1 MSMKPFLPKIILR
14 FIVLILC
21 FLPASSYA
29 TPSREEAERLFAEM
43 LLEIEVAAKTAEAE
57 IEKLP
62 SIVDDERSRIKN
74 ALDQWANTRLTEIV
88 EENYADVEKAL
99 AETRLPQ
106 EEGTFS
112 VWWKQTKAGAGS
124 HDDLKKLV
132 ELFFANLQ
140 PRLSSVS
147 EEFQRKILQS
157 LEEETQT
164 HLKESMER
172 IRKPFLG
179 ILRQRL
185 PVYNTIPIPNTDR
198 AVMSYSSSGKKNA
211 HSEGTI
217 PLKGLVGAALVLL
230 GRRIITRIMKF
241 IVIKIAGKVLAKLV
255 PVIGWALLAFEVYD
269 MAGARD
275 RLEEEMRKSFLE
287 EYKAEISAET
297 LWWKSEN
304 GTGPSMRDEVDRNIG
319 SLLKNWERICRSEAD
334 SMIQS
339 AHILSFSDEV
349 REYVSRQIS
358 EGAEFGTVLQKM
370 SILWDVFG
378 QLLAQGQVQ
387 VFESMLV
394 SAPDRSELRL
404 LAKSLGP
411 KLPELYE
418 KYGRDFLQAVGKI
431 GVQNYLSSEE
441 WNRREID
448 WHLLNE
454 NLISLPD
461 IGDNREAA
469 AGLLTL
475 LLEGAPLQGMSPD
488 TLATIAGQKGLFGKM
503 WQILK
508 PDINR
513 TILLLGNRRAAAHI
527 AESLELYPAAA
538 SVFLKSYGPE
548 FWSAWSREEIID
560 LLQITDFR
568 SVNSGKTHETVLVQP
583 EDRAELVNIFRT
595 AGKPGIALWDIYAA
609 EGTGAVGKNLARQ
622 SIECLADGYPFE
634 DLKEKDRLEFA
645 VLCRKIPL
653 LGKFFY
659 DTFKNLGFLPRFLVI
674 LAGILAVFSM
684 FFFFFRRRK

>member
-1 MSMKPFLPKIILR
+1 MKPFFSKIILHFLVLFLF
-14 FIVLILC
+14 FIPSPS
-21 FLPASSYA
+21 FAA
-29 TPSREEAERLFAEM
+29 PSREDAERLFAKM

-74 ALDQWANTRLTEIV
+74 ALDQWANTRLTKIV
-88 EENYADVEKAL
+88 EANYRDVEKAL
-99 AETRLPQ
+99 EETMLPR

-124 HDDLKKLV
+124 HDDLRKLV

-147 EEFQRKILQS
+147 EEFQREILKS
-157 LEEETQT
+157 LEDETQV

-198 AVMSYSSSGKKNA
+198 AAMSYGSSGKKNGL
-211 HSEGTI
+211 SEGAI
-217 PLKGLVGAALVLL
+217 PLKGLVGVALVLL
-230 GRRIITRIMKF
+230 GRRIITRIMNF
-241 IVIKIAGKVLAKLV
+241 LVIKIAGKVLAKLV

-304 GTGPSMRDEVDRNIG
+304 GEGPSMREEVDRNIA

-339 AHILSFSDEV
+339 AHILSFSEEV
-349 REYVSRQIS
+349 REYVSGQIS
-358 EGAEFGTVLQKM
+358 EGAEFEPVLQKM

-418 KYGRDFLQAVGKI
+418 KFGRDFLQAVSKI

-441 WNRREID
+441 WSRGEID

-454 NLISLPD
+454 NLLTLPD
-461 IGDNREAA
+461 LADNRDAA
-469 AGLLTL
+469 TGLLTL
-475 LLEGAPLQGMSPD
+475 VLEKAPVRGTSPD
-488 TLATIAGQKGLFGKM
+488 ALAVIAAQKELFGKI
-503 WQILK
+503 WQVLK

-513 TILLLGNRRAAAHI
+513 TIFLLGNRRAAAHI
-527 AESLELYPAAA
+527 AESMELYPAAA
-538 SVFLKSYGPE
+538 AVFLKSYGPE
-548 FWSAWSREEIID
+548 FWSAWSRDEIID

-568 SVNSGKTHETVLVQP
+568 SVNSGKAHEAVLVPP
-583 EDRAELVNIFRT
+583 EDRAELVNIFRK
-595 AGKPGIALWDIYAA
+595 AGKPGIALWDIYAT

-622 SIECLADGYPFE
+622 SVECLADGYAFE

-674 LAGILAVFSM
+674 LAGILAVFAM
-684 FFFFFRRRK
+684 FFFFFRRRR